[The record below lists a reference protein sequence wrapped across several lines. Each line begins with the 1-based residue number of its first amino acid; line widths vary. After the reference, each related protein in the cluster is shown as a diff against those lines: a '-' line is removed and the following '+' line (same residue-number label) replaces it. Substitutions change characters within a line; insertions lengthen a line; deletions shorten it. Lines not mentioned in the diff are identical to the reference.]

1 MKCMPVYEH
10 VYKGQRKISGA
21 PLYHFPHYSLTHYI
35 SLNWKLTSFQLT
47 QASSSDSPAFVPHV
61 HSSALVLG
69 LQGNKTR
76 DGNSELHACQ
86 QACGLPQGL
95 LSSTEQPLFILHN
108 GECITFDLCD
118 KDISK
123 CLMNSKGNPSAYC
136 DFAVPARSQRRLTCL
151 SQNGVFPERPDTV
164 TCSDKNRSPTY

>member
-1 MKCMPVYEH
+1 MCVWGGGVRNAYVWESGVHVYVESGVHMKCMPVYEH
-10 VYKGQRKISGA
+10 VCKSQRKISGA
-21 PLYHFPHYSLTHYI
+21 PLYHFPHYSLTRYI

-61 HSSALVLG
+61 HPSALVLG

-123 CLMNSKGNPSAYC
+123 CLMNSKGVLLPI
-136 DFAVPARSQRRLTCL
+136 VTLL
-151 SQNGVFPERPDTV
+151 SLPGLREG
-164 TCSDKNRSPTY
+164 